1 MNVCTQDLGKDEPL
15 RHFFLES
22 IEYPLCSHFKEDQDL
37 KMKRWNIRQ
46 KGLYFPRLLPLLS
59 LLHSLFTTPVGQMYF
74 SRKSSLCFLVRE
86 RRRDGLKYLHSKS
99 LRSV

>member
-46 KGLYFPRLLPLLS
+46 KGLYFPSPAP
-59 LLHSLFTTPVGQMYF
+59 FPAA
-74 SRKSSLCFLVRE
+74 
-86 RRRDGLKYLHSKS
+86 
-99 LRSV
+99 

>member
-1 MNVCTQDLGKDEPL
+1 MNVCTHDLGKDEPL
-15 RHFFLES
+15 RYFFLES
-22 IEYPLCSHFKEDQDL
+22 IEYPLCCHFKKIQDL

-46 KGLYFPRLLPLLS
+46 KGLYFLLPLLS

-74 SRKSSLCFLVRE
+74 SRKSSLYSPVRE